1 MREHTRERLDR
12 LRRHEMFAW
21 LPAAVLLVLLFGAFF
36 ALRTTVRGEREVA
49 GTVQSA
55 AWRVNEDTGQRYP
68 DIEVV
73 LGNRAVVRVGSIAP
87 ALPEIGSQILL
98 RKRRMLLGYTTYR
111 WEGELRE
118 LRPVAPPAAT
128 PVSLP

>member
-1 MREHTRERLDR
+1 MRENARKLLDR
-12 LRRHEMFAW
+12 LLRNEMVAW
-21 LPAAVLLVLLFGAFF
+21 IPAGALLVLLFGAFF
-36 ALRTTVRGEREVA
+36 VLRTTVSGEKEVA

-55 AWRVNEDTGQRYP
+55 TWRVNEDTGLRYQ

-73 LGNRAVVRVGSIAP
+73 LESRKIVRVGSIAP

-98 RKRRMLLGYTTYR
+98 NRRRMLLGYTTYR
-111 WEGELRE
+111 WEGELRS
-118 LRPVAPPAAT
+118 LPPMHPPAPT